1 MGAVV
6 AETSEFPLFELYGP
20 PCRAEDCSGVLVP
33 HVTVKPGATS
43 ECFQKC
49 SVCGSEFDRIPTAKM
64 LSDFERTVERL
75 LKGGKGPPD
84 AS

>member
-33 HVTVKPGATS
+33 HVTLSILAVGMRSNSEPHTEHFWKHSEVAPGFT
-43 ECFQKC
+43 
-49 SVCGSEFDRIPTAKM
+49 
-64 LSDFERTVERL
+64 DFERTVERL